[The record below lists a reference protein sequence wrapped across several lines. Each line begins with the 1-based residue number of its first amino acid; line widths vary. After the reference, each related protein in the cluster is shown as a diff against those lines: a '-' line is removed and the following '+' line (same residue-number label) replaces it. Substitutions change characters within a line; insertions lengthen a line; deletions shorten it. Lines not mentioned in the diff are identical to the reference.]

1 MNRSSASIQKQKAV
15 NLTVNICLGILITLI
30 TLAILYP
37 MLFVLSTSFK
47 TRGEFISSPFSIS
60 FAHPENY
67 AQAWSDGGFS
77 RSTINSIIVAVAAI
91 VFQVSTASLTIFA
104 IGVLKYKGSQII
116 FYLILFSMFLS
127 GEITTIPLFLLIREL
142 HLIDSLWALLLPA
155 MITAG
160 GTGVFLGVTYIKNIP
175 NDLHEAA
182 SLDGASIIQTFLNID
197 LHLLKP
203 VLAYIAISTFT
214 ASWNDFFW
222 PFIVLPT
229 NESAKTLPLA
239 LINFQS
245 QNNSMYGVLC
255 AGLVITSIPI
265 LLVYAFFS
273 KYFLNGVAAGAVK
286 G

>member
-1 MNRSSASIQKQKAV
+1 MSEKSASIQKQKAID
-15 NLTVNICLGILITLI
+15 LTINICLGIVITVI
-30 TLAILYP
+30 TAAILYP
-37 MLFVLSTSFK
+37 LLFVLSTSFK
-47 TRGEFISSPFSIS
+47 TRGELIKSPFSIT
-60 FAHPENY
+60 FMHPENY
-67 AQAWSDGGFS
+67 SQAWIDGGFS
-77 RSTINSIIVAVAAI
+77 RSAVNSVIVAVVAI
-91 VFQVSTASLTIFA
+91 VFQVFSASLTIFA

-127 GEITTIPLFLLIREL
+127 GEITTIPLFLLMREL
-142 HLIDSLWALLLPA
+142 RLIDTLWSLLLPA
-155 MITAG
+155 MITTG

-182 SLDGASIIQTFLNID
+182 SLDGASIMQTFLNID

-229 NESAKTLPLA
+229 NEAAKTLPLA
-239 LINFQS
+239 LINFQA
-245 QNNSMYGVLC
+245 QNNSLYGVLC